1 MMSNETTATTFT
13 ERGEDGDFTIDIVA
27 YVANS
32 HIFINFSSPEH
43 DAQFSFDNR
52 LGMSLAE
59 ARLHPALIKQFIEQ
73 IVGDGEVKCFFE
85 RRSDILANLPKQ
97 RSARGKGGQR

>member
-1 MMSNETTATTFT
+1 MMSNETTDTTFT

-32 HIFINFSSPEH
+32 RIFINFSSPEH

-52 LGMSLAE
+52 HGVSLAE
-59 ARLHPALIKQFIEQ
+59 ARLHPALIKQFIEE
-73 IVGDGEVKCFFE
+73 IVGEGEVKCSFE
-85 RRSDILANLPKQ
+85 RRSDVLASTPKN
-97 RSARGKGGQR
+97 RSSRGQGGQR

>member
-1 MMSNETTATTFT
+1 MSHETTDATFT

-32 HIFINFSSPEH
+32 SIFINFSSPEH

-52 LGMSLAE
+52 HGLSLAE
-59 ARLHPALIKQFIEQ
+59 ARLHPALIKQFIEE
-73 IVGDGEVKCFFE
+73 IVGEGEVKCFFE
-85 RRSDILANLPKQ
+85 RRSDVLANMPKQ
-97 RSARGKGGQR
+97 RSARGRGGRR